1 MPQLEISTFLPQIFW
16 LVVTFSALYIVMWRF
31 AVPSIAD
38 VLESRQK
45 RIEDNLEKA
54 AKAKQEAEKTF
65 LSYEVS
71 IQKARAKA
79 QNIHVSFAK
88 KLSEEIEASEIKATI
103 EFSKKITENE
113 MEIQA
118 TIDKI
123 VKNTQKSAIEVA
135 VEAINRLTGQLPD
148 EKEINSAIER
158 ALKIQ
163 N

>member
-16 LVVTFSALYIVMWRF
+16 LVITFFALYIVMWKL
-31 AVPSIAD
+31 AVPRIAD

-45 RIEDNLEKA
+45 RIEDYLEKA
-54 AKAKQEAEKTF
+54 AKAKQEAEKTL

-71 IQKARAKA
+71 IQEARAKA

-88 KLSEEIEASEIKATI
+88 KLSEEIEASEIEAT
-103 EFSKKITENE
+103 EKFNKKITENE
-113 MEIQA
+113 IEIQA
-118 TIDKI
+118 AIDKI
-123 VKNTQKSAIEVA
+123 VRNTQESAIEVA

-148 EKEINSAIER
+148 KKEINSAIER